1 MFEIAFNEIFLIM
14 VIALVVVGPERL
26 PAMARKAGALMGK
39 MRRFVTNV
47 KQDIDKEIKADEL
60 KQIMQD
66 QADSVGIHDIIEET
80 RESFEKAE
88 ADYNQDQPKNEN
100 EKLVNEALAK
110 QDKLANKSSEKTT
123 EPLNTSLEKDQAKSN
138 SSHS

>member
-1 MFEIAFNEIFLIM
+1 MFEIAFNEIFMIM
-14 VIALVVVGPERL
+14 VIALIVVGPERL
-26 PAMARKAGALMGK
+26 PGMARKAGALMGK

-60 KQIMQD
+60 KQIMQE

-88 ADYNQDQPKNEN
+88 SEYNNDQPQNES
-100 EKLVNEALAK
+100 EKLVTDALAK
-110 QDKLANKSSEKTT
+110 QDKLANKPSEKTT
-123 EPLNTSLEKDQAKSN
+123 EPLKTSLEKDQIK
-138 SSHS
+138 